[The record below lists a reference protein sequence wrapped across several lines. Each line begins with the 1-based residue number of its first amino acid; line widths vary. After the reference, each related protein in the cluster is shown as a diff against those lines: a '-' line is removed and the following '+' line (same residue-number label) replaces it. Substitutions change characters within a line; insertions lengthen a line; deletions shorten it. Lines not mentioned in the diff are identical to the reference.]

1 MQSALCSASIHYY
14 KISKEKLKRDGCQ
27 STEMGSNTTAAGGNW
42 CCPAVKM
49 SAWLLCFAL
58 PARTARKRLRCA
70 NILATRLCLY
80 QPPHTL
86 LCQPVQ
92 MHSSLTK
99 WNGGGK
105 IFLPSLLPLLAQPF
119 QMERGVGGLGARTL
133 FCASSLRG
141 SSWSLPRL
149 SVMLRRKGG
158 RIRWNGSRNRAEEEE
173 EEEDD
178 EEEQV

>member
-1 MQSALCSASIHYY
+1 MDVSPLKWAVIRQLLEEIGVVQQS
-14 KISKEKLKRDGCQ
+14 RCQ
-27 STEMGSNTTAAGGNW
+27 PG
-42 CCPAVKM
+42 
-49 SAWLLCFAL
+49 CFAL
-58 PARTARKRLRCA
+58 LCPRTARKRLRCA

-173 EEEDD
+173 EDDD
-178 EEEQV
+178 EEEKV

>member
-1 MQSALCSASIHYY
+1 MLSSSQDVSLVA
-14 KISKEKLKRDGCQ
+14 
-27 STEMGSNTTAAGGNW
+27 
-42 CCPAVKM
+42 
-49 SAWLLCFAL
+49 LLCFAPGL
-58 PARTARKRLRCA
+58 PGRDSGVP
-70 NILATRLCLY
+70 IFW
-80 QPPHTL
+80 PPASVFINPTTL

-173 EEEDD
+173 DD
-178 EEEQV
+178 EEEEEV